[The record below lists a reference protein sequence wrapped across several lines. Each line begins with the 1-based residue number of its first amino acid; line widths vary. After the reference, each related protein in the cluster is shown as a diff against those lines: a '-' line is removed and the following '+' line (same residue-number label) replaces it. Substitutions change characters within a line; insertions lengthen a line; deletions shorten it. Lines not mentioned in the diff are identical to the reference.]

1 MIILILII
9 CIAVFAF
16 GIWAYDNIDE
26 FVGGIVGFVG
36 GVGAVISFI
45 ALIILGIS
53 VSNDKVIDQKI
64 EMYQIENTRIEN
76 QVMECVKQYQEY
88 ETEIFTEL
96 KPESAITLV
105 SLYPELKSDV
115 LVSKQIEIYI
125 DNNEHIKTLKKDKIN
140 GNIYRWWLYFG
151 GNNKDE

>member
-9 CIAVFAF
+9 CIAVLIF
-16 GIWAYDNIDE
+16 GIWAYDSIDE
-26 FVGGIVGFVG
+26 LIGGLVGFIG
-36 GVGAVISFI
+36 GAGAVISSI
-45 ALIILGIS
+45 ALILLMIS

-64 EMYQIENTRIEN
+64 EMYQAENTRIEN

-88 ETEIFTEL
+88 ETEIFTEV
-96 KPESAITLV
+96 KPESAVTLV
-105 SLYPELKSDV
+105 SLYPELKADV

-125 DNNEHIKTLKKDKIN
+125 DNNEHIKALKKDKIN

-151 GNNKDE
+151 GNNKDG